1 MALAILSK
9 EEQLL
14 WNYQSS
20 CRCGLFSF
28 ILLGEAVAGQRKL
41 HYTLRSQFPK
51 AIPSSARGCAA
62 HLKTPSSPLTCWRCW
77 CEPFQKSEATD
88 SVHYHQLPLQPLALL
103 WICLPVRWAGQPRQ
117 VSQHRGHSQL
127 EMLTLHSTALSYK
140 NLTIWWGKGIQCPE
154 VILRNFLF
162 Y

>member
-51 AIPSSARGCAA
+51 AIPSSAGGCAA
-62 HLKTPSSPLTCWRCW
+62 HLNPQVHLHAGGAGVNLFKSQRQLTACIITSYPCNPWHCF
-77 CEPFQKSEATD
+77 E
-88 SVHYHQLPLQPLALL
+88 Y
-103 WICLPVRWAGQPRQ
+103 
-117 VSQHRGHSQL
+117 VSQ
-127 EMLTLHSTALSYK
+127 
-140 NLTIWWGKGIQCPE
+140 
-154 VILRNFLF
+154 
-162 Y
+162 